1 MLRTLAIVC
10 NQIVLSF
17 GVVDRFFIIK
27 AIQEWGRTLYSPWKR
42 NGSSFTWIIQAL
54 ELRSPLPNPIK
65 NARRENRERN
75 LTWRNSRGEKLQDI
89 FWALPGVHF
98 IHTICRFKA
107 WKVRDPMLQ
116 TVCKLKL
123 KWRSYG
129 NWKTTVP
136 SWKTI
141 SQVAKLQIQLAKFSQ
156 VKFQLEKSTCV
167 IPDIY
172 DRLC

>member
-1 MLRTLAIVC
+1 MAKKMEAHLHEEFKLC
-10 NQIVLSF
+10 SFIVLS
-17 GVVDRFFIIK
+17 K
-27 AIQEWGRTLYSPWKR
+27 TNQECK
-42 NGSSFTWIIQAL
+42 
-54 ELRSPLPNPIK
+54 EEK
-65 NARRENRERN
+65 ERN

-98 IHTICRFKA
+98 IHTICRFEA
-107 WKVRDPMLQ
+107 REVRSPTFQ